1 MCRPYACFKSFFHAL
16 LGARERLGA
25 QECEMRP
32 LPRMYSPDQEFQ
44 DQPRPRSKTRSHRM
58 VWKVAWHYLNLNF
71 QSGRGSHYLPDRINV
86 TQTPNGF
93 IVSLLFP
100 VSIQPRHWPMKLHH
114 WDLGQQ
120 LGRRD
125 SRAPRSERMMPWAQH
140 CLPCSPFLTSALK
153 GNQNGKG

>member
-25 QECEMRP
+25 QECETRP
-32 LPRMYSPDQEFQ
+32 LPRMYSPA
-44 DQPRPRSKTRSHRM
+44 SKTRSHRM

-71 QSGRGSHYLPDRINV
+71 QSGWGSHYLPDRINV
-86 TQTPNGF
+86 TQTRNGF

-100 VSIQPRHWPMKLHH
+100 VSIQPRHRPMKLHH

-120 LGRRD
+120 LGHKD
-125 SRAPRSERMMPWAQH
+125 LRAPRNERMMPWAQP
-140 CLPCSPFLTSALK
+140 CLPCSPFLTSALE
-153 GNQNGKG
+153 GNQNGEG